1 MQLPAYWPPAAA
13 KVQPATPSAS
23 VTPDASGM
31 AEAPVRH
38 ASNAKNKQQAAW
50 RPGAGGPMRWQPGP
64 AHTAPPAPLPWP
76 AGVNIVYNMP
86 RENEADAGFR
96 HLGGKYAALGTR
108 SATSSAKGRCDGS
121 SGNCHARR
129 RHKGEPNGSFG
140 FSILAVL
147 PCPTA
152 SGGCQRGP
160 SDATATV

>member
-50 RPGAGGPMRWQPGP
+50 RPGTGGPMRWQPGP

-121 SGNCHARR
+121 SGTCRARR
-129 RHKGEPNGSFG
+129 RHRGGPNGPYG
-140 FSILAVL
+140 RPEMIKPVCQTTRIAVQN
-147 PCPTA
+147 
-152 SGGCQRGP
+152 GM
-160 SDATATV
+160 

>member
-1 MQLPAYWPPAAA
+1 MQLPAYWLPAAA

-50 RPGAGGPMRWQPGP
+50 RPGP

-108 SATSSAKGRCDGS
+108 SSTSSA
-121 SGNCHARR
+121 
-129 RHKGEPNGSFG
+129 
-140 FSILAVL
+140 
-147 PCPTA
+147 
-152 SGGCQRGP
+152 
-160 SDATATV
+160 